1 MLDISRAAR
10 GTGPIPDRQ
19 VLSVVQSTGMKEV
32 LEHGDWNPHLR
43 DEFLATYV
51 DWLRSCKATPVVG
64 LDQFSERY
72 FVNGVT
78 QTYDIFFYEHKARR
92 FRTLKGEYPYVRL
105 SVDNWAHL
113 EDDELRKD
121 DALALSYPFYA
132 DGGVP
137 RNYRQLLDR
146 CQELGVPV
154 LIDAAYFG
162 TCYGVAFDYSHP
174 AIEMVSFSLSKPF
187 CAQSFRIGI
196 LFAKRKLG
204 YLEEI
209 QVEARYY
216 NRVGAYMGLKLM
228 REFPPDFM
236 PDKYRD
242 AHHRICREL
251 GVMPTHCLMLANI
264 ADDDRRFDQILE
276 DRRFEP
282 LVLPEGARR
291 RVCVSAYLRDPGSPL
306 RRAAKRLLGR

>member
-1 MLDISRAAR
+1 
-10 GTGPIPDRQ
+10 
-19 VLSVVQSTGMKEV
+19 MKEV
-32 LEHGDWNPHLR
+32 LKGGDWNPQLL
-43 DEFLATYV
+43 EQFLSTYV
-51 DWLRSCKATPVVG
+51 DWLRACRSTPVVG
-64 LDQFSERY
+64 LDQFSQRY

-78 QTYDIFFYEHKARR
+78 QSYDIFFYEHKARR

-105 SVDNWAHL
+105 SVDRWAHL

-121 DALALSYPFYA
+121 DALALSYPFYS

-162 TCYGVAFDYSHP
+162 TCYGVSFDYSHP

-187 CAQSFRIGI
+187 CAQSFRIGM

-209 QVEARYY
+209 QVQARYY
-216 NRVGAYMGLKLM
+216 NRVGAYVGLRLM
-228 REFPPDFM
+228 QEFTPDFL
-236 PDKYRD
+236 PDNYRD
-242 AHHRICREL
+242 AHQRVCREL
-251 GVMPTHCLMLANI
+251 GVMPSHCLMLANLR
-264 ADDDRRFDQILE
+264 DDDRRFDQVLE
-276 DRRFEP
+276 DPRFEP

-291 RVCVSAYLRDPGSPL
+291 RVCISAYLTNPGSPL

>member
-1 MLDISRAAR
+1 MLDISRASR
-10 GTGPIPDRQ
+10 GTGPIPDRR
-19 VLSVVQSTGMKEV
+19 VLSVVQSLTMKEV
-32 LEHGDWNPHLR
+32 LTRGEWNPNLR
-43 DEFLATYV
+43 DEFLSTYT
-51 DWLRSCKATPVVG
+51 DWVRASRSTPVVG
-64 LDQFSERY
+64 LDQFPERY

-78 QTYDIFFYEHKARR
+78 QSYDIFFYEHKARR
-92 FRTLKGEYPYVRL
+92 FRTLQGEYPYVRL
-105 SVDNWAHL
+105 SVDRWAHL

-121 DALALSYPFYA
+121 DALALSFPFYS

-162 TCYGVAFDYSHP
+162 TCYGVTFDYSHP

-216 NRVGAYMGLKLM
+216 NRVGAYVGLKLM
-228 REFPPDFM
+228 REFPPDYM
-236 PDKYRD
+236 PDKYRAAQQRVCSD
-242 AHHRICREL
+242 L
-251 GVMPTHCLMLANI
+251 GVLPSHCLMLANLR
-264 ADDDRRFDQILE
+264 DDDRRFDQVLE

-282 LVLPEGARR
+282 PALPEGARR
-291 RVCVSAYLRDPGSPL
+291 RVCISAYLADRGSPL
-306 RRAAKRLLGR
+306 RQAAKRLLGR